1 MKRLEVTGLDIALYD
16 ETESVEEEHLAL
28 IEKLILSTAKELELG
43 ENFEVSITIVD
54 NARIHEI
61 NRQYRSIDRPT
72 DVISFA
78 IEDND
83 DEDFDVFLDE
93 SFFDADEE
101 RITVP
106 RLLGDIFI
114 SIDKVKEQ
122 AKEFG
127 HSYEREI
134 GFLVVHGFLHLNG
147 YDHQTKEEEKEMFDL
162 QEMIL
167 KENGLER

>member
-1 MKRLEVTGLDIALYD
+1 MTDLDIALYD
-16 ETESVEEEHLAL
+16 ETRLVEEQHLTL
-28 IEKLILSTAKELELG
+28 IEKLIISAAKELELG
-43 ENFEVSITIVD
+43 DNFEVSITVVD

-61 NRQYRSIDRPT
+61 NREYRSIDRPT

-83 DEDFDVFLDE
+83 EEDFEVFFDE
-93 SFFDADEE
+93 SFLDDDDEE
-101 RITVP
+101 MAIP

-114 SIDKVKEQ
+114 SIDKVEEQ
-122 AKEFG
+122 AEEFG
-127 HSYEREI
+127 HSFEREI

-147 YDHQTKEEEKEMFDL
+147 YDHQTEEEEKEMFDL
-162 QEMIL
+162 QEVIL